1 MKYRSPDIRAALRSL
16 LLADPVVSGLVGERV
31 HPQTSPQGSQ
41 WPSIT
46 YSVTH
51 EVLQVQAGRA
61 ALDRYE
67 IGLQCWSRERAG
79 VSAYDE
85 ATALS
90 EAVIDVL
97 IGYRGRIGDVQ
108 IQGIVDVS
116 KYDDG
121 ADEDTGIYSVSIEA
135 TVWAHRVS

>member
-1 MKYRSPDIRAALRSL
+1 M
-16 LLADPVVSGLVGERV
+16 VGERIYPRTA
-31 HPQTSPQGSQ
+31 PQDSK